1 MATRARTSAYPAAG
15 NHHVPGRLT
24 GLVAGLVVALSL
36 LVISPAASQEILQ
49 KIEALVNDEVISA
62 YDLQQRLGLV
72 VAATGGVRNQEELMR
87 LRDQVLDSMVDEK
100 LQLQEAAEYEV
111 KVADAEIADAY
122 SRVSRNFNQTPEG
135 FEDFLKKYGSS
146 KRSLTEQLRAEFAWQ
161 TLVRGRLGSQ
171 VSISDQDVEAAIA
184 QMKANTGKYEYR
196 LSEIYLILDSPSR
209 AEIVRQR
216 AVRLIKQVA
225 DGARFS
231 VVARQFSESATAAR
245 GGDLGWLAEGQMA
258 PEVEAVVSKLELLE
272 ISEPV
277 ATPGG
282 FYVLQLRDRRRILS
296 ADPLD
301 AQIDV
306 TQIVFPFNNTTTQEL
321 VDAWIERANTL
332 RASVSSCDQIET
344 FTEQLGEGTLNSRIG
359 FVSLRDLGPALAAK
373 LDVLVEGVPSE
384 PIVAQ
389 DGVRVFF
396 LCGRRQPDIRPPDFN
411 TIYGRLEE
419 QRLTMMARRYL
430 RDLRRDAIV
439 DYR

>member
-1 MATRARTSAYPAAG
+1 LPSLIA
-15 NHHVPGRLT
+15 V
-24 GLVAGLVVALSL
+24 LVAALSL
-36 LVISPAASQEILQ
+36 FTISPASTQEILQ

-62 YDLQQRLGLV
+62 YDLQQRMGLV

-87 LRDQVLDSMVDEK
+87 LREQVLGSMVDEK

-111 KVADAEIADAY
+111 KVADAEIDDAF
-122 SRVSRNFNQTPEG
+122 SRVSRNFNQTPENFGG
-135 FEDFLKKYGSS
+135 FLEQYGSS
-146 KRSLTEQLRAEFAWQ
+146 KHSLTEQLRAEFAWQ

-171 VSISDQDVEAAIA
+171 VSISDEDVDAAIE

-196 LSEIYLILDSPSR
+196 LSEIYLILDTPSR
-209 AEIVRQR
+209 AEIVRKR
-216 AVRLIKQVA
+216 ATRLIKQVE
-225 DGARFS
+225 DGAQFS

-245 GGDLGWLAEGQMA
+245 GGDLGWVAEGQMA
-258 PEVEAVVSKLELLE
+258 PEVEAVVSKLELLD

-301 AQIDV
+301 AEIDI
-306 TQIVFPFNNTTTQEL
+306 TQVVYPFTNITTQEL
-321 VDAWIERANTL
+321 VDDWVARANKV
-332 RASVSSCDQIET
+332 RKSISSCDQIT
-344 FTEQLGEGTLNSRIG
+344 SFTEQMGEGTINSRIG
-359 FVSLRDLGPALAAK
+359 FISLRDLGPALAAN
-373 LDVLVEGVPSE
+373 LDVLAEGVPGE
-384 PIVAQ
+384 PVAAQ

-396 LCGRRQPDIRPPDFN
+396 LCGRRQPDIRPPDFD
-411 TIYGRLEE
+411 TVFARLQE